1 MHLISFEM
9 FFLTCSYYVHSIEQ
23 CAEAINC
30 MHTANASSSCINFIG
45 GISTLSTATD
55 SFCLAGTSAAI
66 VKVSF

>member
-1 MHLISFEM
+1 MCIVLSSVQK
-9 FFLTCSYYVHSIEQ
+9 LSIACIQ
-23 CAEAINC
+23 Q

-45 GISTLSTATD
+45 GTGTINTAMD